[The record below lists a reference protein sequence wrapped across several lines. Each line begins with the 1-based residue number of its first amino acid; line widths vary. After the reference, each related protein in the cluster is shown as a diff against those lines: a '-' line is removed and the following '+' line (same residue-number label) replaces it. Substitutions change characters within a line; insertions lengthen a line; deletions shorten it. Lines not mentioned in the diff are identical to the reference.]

1 MAGSQQGYTDERGVS
16 RRLRAWYLYDW
27 ANSAYVTTVAVTLLP
42 AWFAKGIVTGQEV
55 ATPIGGLAPESLWAL
70 ANGAAAL
77 LVFAAAPFLSAIAD
91 LSATRR
97 PFLIL
102 FAMIGAASTAALSL
116 MGPGMV
122 METLLVFMLCQVCFV
137 SANIFYD
144 SFLPLLV
151 GHGGLDEASSRGYA
165 LGYVG
170 GGLNLLIAAGL
181 ITFHGSLGMTASEA
195 IKVAMVLSGA
205 WWALFSIPAAMRLK
219 DPPIAAGGR
228 RPRSISRAIASA
240 PASILS
246 AVRKMISRPETFRFL
261 IAFLL
266 YNEGIQTVIQMA
278 TIYGRQAL
286 GLSTGFLTSTLLGV
300 QAVAAIGA
308 LSFSWLA
315 SRISALWAI
324 CLGLI
329 IWIVIILYA
338 AFLLKGPADYLV
350 LALAIGAVLG
360 GTQALS
366 RSLFASMVPAGMS
379 AEYFSFYSVA
389 SKLAAVTGPLLFAIS
404 REYSGSI
411 RAALL
416 STLFFFLSGLA
427 LLTLGRS
434 CQKNP

>member
-1 MAGSQQGYTDERGVS
+1 MDEKGAS
-16 RRLRAWYLYDW
+16 KRLRAWYLYDW

-42 AWFAKGIVTGQEV
+42 AWFAKGIATGPEV
-55 ATPIGGLAPESLWAL
+55 DTPIGALAPESLWAL
-70 ANGAAAL
+70 SNGAAAL
-77 LVFAAAPFLSAIAD
+77 LVFAAAPFFSAVAD

-97 PFLIL
+97 PFLVL
-102 FAMIGAASTAALSL
+102 FAMAGATATAALSL

-122 METLLVFMLCQVCFV
+122 METLMLFMLCQVCFV

-151 GHGGLDEASSRGYA
+151 GRSHLDEASSRGYA

-170 GGLNLLIAAGL
+170 GGINLLIAAGM
-181 ITFHGSLGMTASEA
+181 ISFHGHLGIKTADA
-195 IKVAMVLSGA
+195 IRAAMVLAGL
-205 WWALFSIPAAMRLK
+205 WWAIFSIPAARRLK
-219 DPPIAAGGR
+219 DPPIASEGGR
-228 RPRSISRAIASA
+228 PWPLARAIASA

-246 AVRKMISRPETFRFL
+246 AARKMISRPETFRFL
-261 IAFLL
+261 LAFLL

-286 GLSTGFLTSTLLGV
+286 GLSTDFLTSTLLGV

-308 LSFSWLA
+308 ISFSRLA

-324 CLGLI
+324 CLGLAV
-329 IWIVIILYA
+329 WIAIILYA
-338 AFLLKGPADYLV
+338 AFLLKGPADYLI

-366 RSLFASMVPAGMS
+366 RSLFASMVPAGLS

-389 SKLAAVTGPLLFAIS
+389 SKLAAVTGPLLFALS

-411 RAALL
+411 TVALL

-427 LLTLGRS
+427 LLIFGRI